1 MTRFPELK
9 ERVGLEE
16 ISLLLA
22 FLVVYFFIFA
32 LMELTPEMLASSSIT
47 TGGDM
52 GSHYILAQYLRD
64 YLLPNGKLAGWYPHW
79 QGGLPM
85 FEYYFVPPY
94 LLMVFLSYML
104 SLPVAFKIVTL
115 LWVFMLP
122 LTVFFG
128 MRAMGFKSPM
138 PAVASSLSLLLL
150 FLETVNYSNYSQW
163 VGNIKSTLA
172 GQFPYGIS
180 FALMFLSL
188 GLLYKGYHEIGRAH
202 V

>member
-1 MTRFPELK
+1 LTRFPELK

-150 FLETVNYSNYSQW
+150 FLETVNY
-163 VGNIKSTLA
+163 
-172 GQFPYGIS
+172 
-180 FALMFLSL
+180 
-188 GLLYKGYHEIGRAH
+188 
-202 V
+202 